1 MKEYIW
7 TFVFQII
14 NIAILY
20 WFLKRLLFKPI
31 KGFLDKRTQSIEAKM
46 EELKRRESEIEEN
59 RRQSGEELEKVRQ
72 QVKSIMEQA
81 EHAAQERIREAQ
93 QQAQRQAETM
103 LARAKHQIEQER
115 QQAIEA
121 FKAQAAELTVDL
133 ASKVLQSH
141 ITPEQN
147 KAMIQKFLEKVE
159 T

>member
-7 TFVFQII
+7 TFVFQMI
-14 NIAILY
+14 NIPILF

-31 KGFLDKRTQSIEAKM
+31 KGFLDKRTQNIEAKM
-46 EELKRRESEIEEN
+46 EELKKRESEIEEK
-59 RRQSGEELEKVRQ
+59 RRLSSEELEKVRQ
-72 QVKSIMEQA
+72 QVKAIMEQA
-81 EHAAQERIREAQ
+81 EHTAQQRIREAQ
-93 QQAQRQAETM
+93 QQAQREAEAMLEQAK
-103 LARAKHQIEQER
+103 RQIEQER

-121 FKAQAAELTVDL
+121 FKAQTAELVVEL

>member
-1 MKEYIW
+1 MKKYIW
-7 TFVFQII
+7 TFVFQMI
-14 NIAILY
+14 NIPILF

-31 KGFLDKRTQSIEAKM
+31 KGFLDKRTQNIEAKM
-46 EELKRRESEIEEN
+46 EELKKRESEIEEK
-59 RRQSGEELEKVRQ
+59 RRLSSEEFEKVRQ
-72 QVKSIMEQA
+72 QVKAIMEQA
-81 EHAAQERIREAQ
+81 EHTAQQRIREAQ
-93 QQAQRQAETM
+93 QQAQREAEAMLEQAK
-103 LARAKHQIEQER
+103 RQIEQER

-121 FKAQAAELTVDL
+121 FKAQTAELVVEL

>member
-7 TFVFQII
+7 TFVFQVI
-14 NIAILY
+14 NIVILF

-31 KGFLDKRTQSIEAKM
+31 KSFLDKRTQSIEAKI

-59 RRQSGEELEKVRQ
+59 KRLSEEELERVRQ
-72 QVKSIMEQA
+72 QVKAIMEKA
-81 EHAAQERIREAQ
+81 EQAAQQRILEAQ
-93 QQAQRQAETM
+93 QQAQHQAEAM
-103 LARAKHQIEQER
+103 LEQAKRQIEQER
-115 QQAIEA
+115 EQAVET
-121 FKAQAAELTVDL
+121 FKAHAAELTVEL

-147 KAMIQKFLEKVE
+147 KAMIEKFLEKVE